1 MKKRI
6 VAGIVLPIA
15 FFTSY
20 SNAVLAAELPLDAPT
35 TEYAVKMTRN
45 AIRND
50 NKRLKENKI
59 ALREAIKERDEK
71 SIGGTLA
78 KVDTYKR
85 KLKSDTLALRRMSK
99 MARN

>member
-20 SNAVLAAELPLDAPT
+20 SSSVLAAELPLNAPT
-35 TEYAVKMTRN
+35 TEYAVKMSRR

-50 NKRLKENKI
+50 TKRLKENKI
-59 ALREAIKERDEK
+59 ALREALKVMDEK
-71 SIGGTLA
+71 SIGGTIA
-78 KVDTYKR
+78 EVDIYKK
-85 KLKSDTLALRRMSK
+85 KLRSDTLALRRINK
-99 MARN
+99 ITRN